1 MPLGFA
7 SLRVP
12 RNGRQP
18 LQCLPVPPVPQQS
31 GVLSRPSASRDW
43 YMNGNYLVILV
54 SVTIILPLALMKQL
68 GKSGRCHP
76 RHWDLAPWV
85 SRGGWW
91 CQPGCAG
98 QGGDT
103 RPGRGFPRTHR
114 PLSSLPRLPW
124 LRQRLFPQLHGL
136 LPHLGEHSLAGPVP
150 WGAEHPS
157 CQSVGLGWWPWGQ
170 RRQRGQRALGAAE
183 APWLGCQSCWVIFS

>member
-1 MPLGFA
+1 MPSQGSPGMLAEQECQPQGTPVPLGFS

-18 LQCLPVPPVPQQS
+18 PQWLPLPPVPQQR

-76 RHWDLAPWV
+76 WHRGLAPWV
-85 SRGGWW
+85 SRGVMVPAWMCWARWGHLASARVPPAPTGHSPPS
-91 CQPGCAG
+91 PGYLGYASGFSLSCMVFFLISVS
-98 QGGDT
+98 T
-103 RPGRGFPRTHR
+103 R
-114 PLSSLPRLPW
+114 W
-124 LRQRLFPQLHGL
+124 
-136 LPHLGEHSLAGPVP
+136 HLGVPSIPPAGV
-150 WGAEHPS
+150 
-157 CQSVGLGWWPWGQ
+157 
-170 RRQRGQRALGAAE
+170 
-183 APWLGCQSCWVIFS
+183 